1 MQIIDWIKITLDL
14 TVNRSIK
21 LIERREYTQYFTD
34 IVSISW
40 ELTKDPQIDVS
51 DIIEI
56 DIHEVMVRP
65 LQLTFIIRPLHS

>member
-1 MQIIDWIKITLDL
+1 MQIIDWIQIPLDL

-51 DIIEI
+51 DIEI
-56 DIHEVMVRP
+56 DIREVMVRP
-65 LQLTFIIRPLHS
+65 LQFTFIIRPLHS

>member
-1 MQIIDWIKITLDL
+1 MQIIDWIQIPLDL

-34 IVSISW
+34 IVSW

-51 DIIEI
+51 DIEI
-56 DIHEVMVRP
+56 DIREVMVRP
-65 LQLTFIIRPLHS
+65 LQFTFIIRPLHS